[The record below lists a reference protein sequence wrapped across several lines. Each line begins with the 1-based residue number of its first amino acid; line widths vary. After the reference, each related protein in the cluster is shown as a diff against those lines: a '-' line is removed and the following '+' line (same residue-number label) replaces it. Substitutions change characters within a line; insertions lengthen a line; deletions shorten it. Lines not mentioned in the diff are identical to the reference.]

1 VFKKI
6 RLCRRH
12 DCSFFESHVSQLK
25 TLWALKIFKK
35 YNSHILP
42 SGSGCVPCPIAATTI
57 QSIET
62 GRKRR
67 CVQRRLCPGA
77 KSIYI
82 YNKDLND
89 VTRYFIVW
97 RVKFNM
103 HRTSKNANCFKTHMN
118 TIPTTVW
125 VSRTNVLSKQSSSIS
140 HDNLRTIRIP
150 SYPLIFSLSCTP
162 EEVLAEAQ
170 APGGPSSQVITK
182 YLTEVNFYE

>member
-1 VFKKI
+1 MCYKAFLIKLQHCKMQP
-6 RLCRRH
+6 
-12 DCSFFESHVSQLK
+12 FFEVIFRDKKGCHQIRNEVRFPLFVS
-25 TLWALKIFKK
+25 
-35 YNSHILP
+35 
-42 SGSGCVPCPIAATTI
+42 
-57 QSIET
+57 
-62 GRKRR
+62 
-67 CVQRRLCPGA
+67 LCFHSVAHTCINTSKP
-77 KSIYI
+77 Y
-82 YNKDLND
+82 
-89 VTRYFIVW
+89 VCRYFIVW

-170 APGGPSSQVITK
+170 APGPSSQVITK